1 MQLKMDGDEEIRRC
15 RLSYAASMP
24 RLRTAALPAASAGI
38 DFWRKITQAGGRFL
52 EEVDRSVS
60 GASMEE
66 AELLKVSAENAE
78 VLQPSCVGKSGLD
91 TDGTQFR
98 EELKFLPTEVNGVV
112 ILIEESEH
120 KWRATNAQLNADT
133 DGIDFRSSKHIEDR
147 CASGSDLLRWGDLVS
162 GFCESDGWV
171 RVAMQ
176 ETASRPQRQSKVH
189 KGRVSWAGNGSKRR
203 CSAPPS
209 RRSRSVN
216 RLRIGQRWSLPS
228 RSQRPSSY
236 ERAETEEG
244 ATERPSDM
252 QQAPL
257 DDVLDPSLAS
267 AMPARG
273 VQPGR
278 KVLPRPPCSE
288 CWDWPLTRQEKKA
301 RILLIDKQIIM
312 DDRKH
317 LQEEL
322 EVLRSLDTGTPW
334 CS

>member
-1 MQLKMDGDEEIRRC
+1 MQLKMDGEEEVRRC
-15 RLSYAASMP
+15 RLSYAASVP
-24 RLRTAALPAASAGI
+24 RLRTAALPAASAGADI
-38 DFWRKITQAGGRFL
+38 WRKLAQAGGRFL

-60 GASMEE
+60 GASMVI
-66 AELLKVSAENAE
+66 ADSAE
-78 VLQPSCVGKSGLD
+78 VLQPSGIGKPGLE
-91 TDGTQFR
+91 TDGAEF
-98 EELKFLPTEVNGVV
+98 KFLPTDVNGVV

-133 DGIDFRSSKHIEDR
+133 DGIDFRNSKHMEDR
-147 CASGSDLLRWGDLVS
+147 CASGSDLLPWGDVVS

-171 RVAMQ
+171 RVATQ
-176 ETASRPQRQSKVH
+176 QRGTSPERPHRQSKAH

-203 CSAPPS
+203 FSAPPS

-216 RLRIGQRWSLPS
+216 RLRVGQRWSLPS
-228 RSQRPSSY
+228 RTQRASSS
-236 ERAETEEG
+236 ELVETEERP
-244 ATERPSDM
+244 TEHDSDM

-273 VQPGR
+273 VQPGH

-288 CWDWPLTRQEKKA
+288 CWDWPLTRHEKKA

>member
-1 MQLKMDGDEEIRRC
+1 MQLKMDGEEEGRRC
-15 RLSYAASMP
+15 RLSYATSMP
-24 RLRTAALPAASAGI
+24 RLRTAALPAASAGADI
-38 DFWRKITQAGGRFL
+38 WRKLAQAGGRFL

-60 GASMEE
+60 GTSM
-66 AELLKVSAENAE
+66 VITDSAE
-78 VLQPSCVGKSGLD
+78 VLQPSCVGKSDLEA
-91 TDGTQFR
+91 DGTELG
-98 EELKFLPTEVNGVV
+98 EELKFLPTDVNGVI

-120 KWRATNAQLNADT
+120 KWRATNAHLNADT
-133 DGIDFRSSKHIEDR
+133 DGIDFRNSKHMEDR
-147 CASGSDLLRWGDLVS
+147 CASGSDLLRWGDVVS
-162 GFCESDGWV
+162 GFCGSDGWV

-176 ETASRPQRQSKVH
+176 ETVSPPQRQSKVH

-216 RLRIGQRWSLPS
+216 RLRIGHRWSLPS
-228 RSQRPSSY
+228 RSQRASSS
-236 ERAETEEG
+236 ELADTEER
-244 ATERPSDM
+244 ATERASDM

-273 VQPGR
+273 LQPGR
-278 KVLPRPPCSE
+278 NVLPRPPCSE
-288 CWDWPLTRQEKKA
+288 SWDWPLTRHEKKA

-312 DDRKH
+312 DDREH